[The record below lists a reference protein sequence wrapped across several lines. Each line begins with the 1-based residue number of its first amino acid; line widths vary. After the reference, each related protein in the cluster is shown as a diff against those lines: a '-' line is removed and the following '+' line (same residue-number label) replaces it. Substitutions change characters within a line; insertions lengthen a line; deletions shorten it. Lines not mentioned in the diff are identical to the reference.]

1 MKRSTYILLIL
12 VLIFALYIF
21 FFERKSKSTKE
32 IEEKSDNLFS
42 EFIEEPSEIARIGFE
57 DFKIVKEK
65 ENYYLKEPFTDPVD
79 THSVKGFVETFKE
92 AKAERIIKEKVDLKE
107 LGLLEPKIKI
117 IFKSKDQEKFLKI
130 GDVPPYGK
138 GAYFI
143 SDNRIGVLSDLTLE
157 TVKREID
164 NFRAKELCFP
174 LNVDEVKALS
184 YYKNDLLELSL
195 ERKGDEWLI
204 SHPFKDIADIRN
216 TISLIEDVVL
226 WPIMEFEKGEN
237 TEDYELSKGNE
248 KIILTTTDG
257 NQITITI
264 GKLKDEQ
271 KKFYY
276 AKVSSRNGIF
286 VISKN
291 SVRNID
297 ADKNVFRS
305 LMVFGESFDKYDEF
319 VVKKGKE
326 IIFKN
331 KDKNFICTDK
341 GIDENS
347 SKTFIYSLTS
357 LEGYK
362 YLESFDAKEKYAE
375 IELKAKGETKKVSFY
390 EKGEELVSQIQG
402 RSGFIQLSKDSSE
415 RVKGAFSVIFSKV
428 K

>member
-42 EFIEEPSEIARIGFE
+42 EFIDDASEISRVGFE

-65 ENYYLKEPFTDPVD
+65 DNYILKEPFYDPAD
-79 THSVKGFVETFKE
+79 TNSVKGFIETFKE
-92 AKAERIIKEKVDLKE
+92 AKAERIIKEKVDLKD
-107 LGLLEPKIKI
+107 LGLLEPRIKI
-117 IFKSKDQEKFLKI
+117 TFKSKDKEKTLKI

-143 SDNRIGVLSDLTLE
+143 SDNRIGVLSDLTIE
-157 TVKREID
+157 TVKRGIN
-164 NFRAKELCFP
+164 NFREKELCAP
-174 LNVDEVKALS
+174 LNVDEVKVLS
-184 YYKNDLLELSL
+184 YYKNGSLELSF
-195 ERKGDEWLI
+195 ERKGDEWLV
-204 SHPFKDIADIRN
+204 SHPFKDIADARK

-248 KIILTTTDG
+248 KFVLTTLDG
-257 NQITITI
+257 KETTITL

-286 VISKN
+286 VVSKN

-297 ADKNVFRS
+297 ANKNIFRS
-305 LMVFGESFDKYDEF
+305 LMVFDKSFEKYDEI
-319 VVKKGKE
+319 VVKKEKE

-331 KDKNFICTDK
+331 KDKNFVCSDK
-341 GIDENS
+341 AIDENS
-347 SKTFIYSLTS
+347 AKTFIFSLTS
-357 LEGYK
+357 LEGDN
-362 YLESFDAKEKYAE
+362 YLEGFEAKEKYAE
-375 IELKAKGETKKVSFY
+375 VELKGKDETKNVSFY
-390 EKGEELVSQIQG
+390 EEGEQLVSQIQG
-402 RSGFIQLSKDSSE
+402 RSGFIKLSKDSSE
-415 RVKGAFSVIFSKV
+415 RVKGAFSVIFSKA